1 VFYTTLKSLILPPG
15 GIILVLALAFLLVR
29 GVLGRL
35 LLFVAL
41 SVLTLMSLPVVGGK
55 LMEGLETYPAITASN
70 RPPGDAQAILVLG
83 SGRYRGAPEYG
94 GDTLDALSL
103 VRVRY
108 AAYLHRTT
116 GLPVYIS
123 GGSPPHEEPPL
134 GRLMAQVLKD
144 DFGIEAAGVEDRSLT
159 TAENAEFSAPMLRQA
174 GLREVLLVTS
184 AWHMPRSM
192 EACAR
197 AGIAAIPAPTGFI
210 SGRGQEKDEP
220 GSPSDMLPSMTA
232 LHNSYYAIHEYLGR
246 AWYQVREL
254 AGSAHHALTNSG

>member
-1 VFYTTLKSLILPPG
+1 MFYSTLKSLILPPG

-35 LLFVAL
+35 LLFLAL
-41 SVLTLMSLPVVGGK
+41 SVLTLMSLPFVEGK
-55 LMEGLETYPAITASN
+55 LMEGLETYPAITAAN
-70 RPPGDAQAILVLG
+70 PPPGDAQAILVLG
-83 SGRYRGAPEYG
+83 SGRYSGAPEYG

-108 AAYLHRTT
+108 AAYLHRTAD
-116 GLPVYIS
+116 LPVYIS
-123 GGSPPHEEPPL
+123 GGSPPDEGPSI

-144 DFGIEAAGVEDRSLT
+144 DYGIEAAGVEDRSLT
-159 TAENAEFSAPMLRQA
+159 TAENVEFSAPMLRHA
-174 GLREVLLVTS
+174 GLGKVLLVTS

-197 AGIAAIPAPTGFI
+197 AGIAAIPAPTGFVSARI
-210 SGRGQEKDEP
+210 QEEDE
-220 GSPSDMLPSMTA
+220 SSRPSDILPSMNA

-246 AWYQVREL
+246 AWYQIREL
-254 AGSAHHALTNSG
+254 AGSTQQALTHSG